1 MKFQLKGFVAGTL
14 AGLVATTAIATFTP
28 VVKTLENVI
37 TEGISIVIDGKDFVC
52 TNANGDIV
60 EPMIYNG
67 TTYIPVRAVSSAFGK
82 AVAWDGDSYTV
93 YLGDMDGKLEKPTA
107 TIKDMTNIAT
117 GRFFFEQ
124 ETNVK
129 DQYGTTYETA
139 YFCDTIDYKDELSSC
154 CEYLLDGKYS
164 KFKATLFVPD
174 GYSIEGTSSVYF
186 IGDGQQIG
194 DPITFTKTTKPL
206 DVKINVEGINDFQ
219 IVFDTMDAVY
229 IAHEGF
235 YQ

>member
-1 MKFQLKGFVAGTL
+1 MKFQLRGFLAGTL

-28 VVKTLENVI
+28 TLKTLENVI

-52 TNANGDIV
+52 TNVNGDVV

-82 AVAWDGDSYTV
+82 AVSWDGDSYTV
-93 YLGDMDGKLEKPTA
+93 YLGDMDGALEKPTV
-107 TIKDMTNIAT
+107 TFKDMTNIAEHNT
-117 GRFFFEQ
+117 FFDK

-154 CEYLLDGKYS
+154 CEYLLDSKYS
-164 KFKATLFVPD
+164 KFKATLFITD
-174 GYSIEGTSSVYF
+174 GYSREGTSSVYF
-186 IGDGQQIG
+186 IGDGNQIG
-194 DPITFTKTTKPL
+194 EPITFTKTSKPL
-206 DVKINVEGINDFQ
+206 DVEINVEGINDLK
-219 IVFDTMDAVY
+219 IVFDTRDAVY